1 MTPGPDQLL
10 EMYAAMLRVRL
21 FEERARELYAGGRIP
36 GFIHLSVGQEAVAV
50 GVCAALRRDDYL
62 LSTHR
67 GHGHLI
73 AKGGSLRAL
82 MAELYGK
89 ATGCCKGKG
98 GSMHIADA
106 SVGYLG
112 ANGVLAAGC
121 VLAPGVGLSI
131 QMRKTDQVVVA
142 IFGDGAA
149 NRGPFH
155 EGVNLAALWRA
166 PAVFVCENN
175 RWASTTAQAVSTAG
189 GSIAQRAAGYGI
201 PGVTVDGNEG
211 LAVFEAVGEA
221 VARARRGEGPSLVE
235 AQTIRWLGHYEGD
248 PQLYRG
254 KDEVAEGRSR
264 DPVGRL
270 RQVLE
275 ERNLLDAAH
284 AVRIEAAVKGE
295 IDDAV
300 AFAEASPLPDARAAF
315 EDLFAFYPW
324 RD

>member
-1 MTPGPDQLL
+1 
-10 EMYAAMLRVRL
+10 MLRVRL

-36 GFIHLSVGQEAVAV
+36 GFIHLSVGQEGVAV

-67 GHGHLI
+67 GHGHFI
-73 AKGGSLRAL
+73 AKGGSPRAL

-89 ATGCCKGKG
+89 AAGCCKGKG
-98 GSMHIADA
+98 GSMHIADV
-106 SVGYLG
+106 SIGYLG
-112 ANGVLAAGC
+112 ANGVLTAGC

-155 EGVNLAALWRA
+155 EGVNLAALWGA
-166 PAVFVCENN
+166 PVVFVCENN

-189 GSIAQRAAGYGI
+189 GSVARRAAGYGI
-201 PGVTVDGNEG
+201 PGVTVDGNDA
-211 LAVFEAVGEA
+211 LAVFDAVGEA
-221 VARARRGEGPSLVE
+221 VTRARRGGGPSLVE
-235 AQTIRWLGHYEGD
+235 ADTIRWLGHYEGD

-254 KDEVAEGRSR
+254 KDEVVEGRSR
-264 DPVGRL
+264 DPVARL
-270 RQVLE
+270 RRVLE

-284 AVRIEAAVKGE
+284 AERIVTALKGE

-300 AFAEASPLPDARAAF
+300 AFAEASPLPDARSAF
-315 EDLFAFYPW
+315 EDLFAYYPW